1 MTKAGYM
8 NNINIFRAMCDI
20 NGLKIKHVEVDMS
33 KVADALRAGTIDATA
48 AYTTAT
54 VSLASWLKILDV
66 ASPLQGVNPTP
77 AQIKKLT
84 AAGFTP
90 VKIDMKKAYTRDLGV
105 DELYGV
111 PFYFGQ
117 HFGLDFPEEAAYRM
131 LKVLEKSAGDLV
143 KLEAGFGPLAK
154 DFAGFQVL
162 GIKSIPQVPVHPGL
176 AKYLKEK
183 GLWDPAWKI
192 ATKGTIKAAIEA
204 MKAEAQ

>member
-1 MTKAGYM
+1 M
-8 NNINIFRAMCDI
+8 NHINIFRAMGDI
-20 NGLKIKHVEVDMS
+20 CGLKIQHVEVDMG
-33 KVADALRAGTIDATA
+33 KVADALKAGTIDATA

-54 VSLASWLKILDV
+54 VSLASWIKVLDV
-66 ASPLQGVNPTP
+66 ASPLQGVNPTS
-77 AQIKKLT
+77 AQIKKLA

-90 VKIDMKKAYTRDLGV
+90 AKINMKKAYTRDLGM

-117 HFGLDFPEEAAYRM
+117 HFGLNFPEEALYRM
-131 LKVLEKSAGDLV
+131 LKVLEKASGDLV

-154 DFAGFQVL
+154 DFGGFQVL

-183 GLWDPAWKI
+183 GLWDPSWVI
-192 ATKGTIKAAIEA
+192 ASEGTIKAAVEA
-204 MKAEAQ
+204 MKGKAR